1 MSYVNVF
8 TKFPD
13 FNFPRFILNSLIVT
27 IVAVLLCLFLSA
39 TAGYGFA
46 KFKFRGNTVLFT
58 LVLATIMISFEAIV
72 VPLFILVRRLG
83 MQNTYWGLIIPESLT
98 AFGVFMMRQ
107 FFFCLPNDFIE
118 SARIDG
124 ANEYAIF
131 ARIAIPMAQT
141 ALLALVIF
149 HAQWVWNLLLW
160 PLIVMSNPDMRVLP
174 QGIALFKGGYN
185 TPYPEQL
192 AVSVIACIPAA
203 AAVHLPV
210 QVFRPGDRDDG
221 VEGVRPVGRPFWASR
236 EGLRQRLNS
245 QCVFHV
251 TPEIPLVDACNRD
264 ADVLSLRRA
273 GRQKRGGCMRFDL
286 AESTFSRPCVAV
298 GLRRISV
305 RRG

>member
-1 MSYVNVF
+1 MSSYLTSRRVLRTLLYAAIAVIGFAFVFPFLWMLISSFKLNRDVLAIPIQFFPPTWNWMSYVNVF

-27 IVAVLLCLFLSA
+27 TVAVVFCLFLSA

-46 KFKFRGNTVLFT
+46 KYKFKGNGVLFMI
-58 LVLATIMISFEAIV
+58 VLATIMISFEAIV
-72 VPLFILVRRLG
+72 VPLFILVRKLG

-107 FFFCLPNDFIE
+107 FFFSLPNDYIE

-124 ANEYAIF
+124 ANEYMIF
-131 ARIAIPMAQT
+131 GRIAIPMAQT

-192 AVSVIACIPAA
+192 AVSVIACIP
-203 AAVHLPV
+203 LLLLYMFLSKYFV
-210 QVFRPGDRDDG
+210 QGI
-221 VEGVRPVGRPFWASR
+221 AMT
-236 EGLRQRLNS
+236 GLK
-245 QCVFHV
+245 
-251 TPEIPLVDACNRD
+251 
-264 ADVLSLRRA
+264 
-273 GRQKRGGCMRFDL
+273 G
-286 AESTFSRPCVAV
+286 
-298 GLRRISV
+298 
-305 RRG
+305 

>member
-1 MSYVNVF
+1 MIVSSFKLNRDVLAIPIQFFPPTWNWMSYANVF

-13 FNFPRFILNSLIVT
+13 FNFPRFILNSFIVT
-27 IVAVLLCLFLSA
+27 TLAVVFCLFLSA

-46 KFKFRGNTVLFT
+46 KYKFKGNGLLFMI
-58 LVLATIMISFEAIV
+58 VLATIMISFEAIV

-83 MQNTYWGLIIPESLT
+83 LQNTYWGLVIPESLT

-107 FFFCLPNDFIE
+107 FFFSLPNDFIE

-192 AVSVIACIPAA
+192 AVSVIACIP
-203 AAVHLPV
+203 LLLLYIFLSKYFV
-210 QVFRPGDRDDG
+210 QGI
-221 VEGVRPVGRPFWASR
+221 AMT
-236 EGLRQRLNS
+236 GLK
-245 QCVFHV
+245 
-251 TPEIPLVDACNRD
+251 
-264 ADVLSLRRA
+264 
-273 GRQKRGGCMRFDL
+273 G
-286 AESTFSRPCVAV
+286 
-298 GLRRISV
+298 
-305 RRG
+305 

>member
-1 MSYVNVF
+1 MIAYTSSRRALRVTLYAVIILLGLAFIFPFAWMILSSFKLNRDVLAIPIRFLPPTWNWMSYVNVF

-13 FNFPRFILNSLIVT
+13 FNFPRFILNSIVVT
-27 IVAVLLCLFLSA
+27 VAAVVLCLFFSA

-46 KFKFRGNTVLFT
+46 KYRFRGNTVLFT
-58 LVLATIMISFEAIV
+58 IVLATIMITFEAIV
-72 VPLFILVRRLG
+72 VPLFVLVRKLG

-107 FFFCLPNDFIE
+107 FFFGLPNDFIE

-124 ANEYAIF
+124 ASEYRIF

-192 AVSVIACIPAA
+192 AVSVIAC
-203 AAVHLPV
+203 LPLLVLYIFLSKYFV
-210 QVFRPGDRDDG
+210 QGI
-221 VEGVRPVGRPFWASR
+221 AMT
-236 EGLRQRLNS
+236 GLK
-245 QCVFHV
+245 
-251 TPEIPLVDACNRD
+251 
-264 ADVLSLRRA
+264 
-273 GRQKRGGCMRFDL
+273 G
-286 AESTFSRPCVAV
+286 
-298 GLRRISV
+298 
-305 RRG
+305 